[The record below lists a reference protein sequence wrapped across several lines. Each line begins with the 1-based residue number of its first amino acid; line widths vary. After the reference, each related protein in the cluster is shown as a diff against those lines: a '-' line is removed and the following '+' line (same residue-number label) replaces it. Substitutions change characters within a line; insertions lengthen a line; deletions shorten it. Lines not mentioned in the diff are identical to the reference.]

1 MQLRIPLTLKPTACS
16 MEYSEV
22 DFIKGGRGSSGRAES
37 PHQAVLQEGELSQMF
52 LALVCL
58 VLFFFLASGKFFYLI
73 LSLLSQMVG
82 LD

>member
-1 MQLRIPLTLKPTACS
+1 MQLCIPLTLKPTAYS

-37 PHQAVLQEGELSQMF
+37 PHQAVLQEGELSQTF

-58 VLFFFLASGKFFYLI
+58 VLFFFFW
-73 LSLLSQMVG
+73 QVG
-82 LD
+82 SFST

>member
-37 PHQAVLQEGELSQMF
+37 PHQAVLQEGELSQTF

-58 VLFFFLASGKFFYLI
+58 VLFFFW
-73 LSLLSQMVG
+73 QVG
-82 LD
+82 SFST